1 MDVFE
6 AMMTQ
11 KSIRRYS
18 DEPVSDE
25 EIRQCLKAAVQAPNG
40 GNSQPWQWLV
50 VRDADKK
57 RQIGEWYRRAFHERY
72 WPAITRLSA
81 AAARDVSDEARK
93 AGERTA
99 ASAIHLA
106 NHLGEAQ
113 ALVML
118 IGTRA
123 ERDWELHDDEGL
135 VDIGRTYYTSL
146 IPALQNF
153 MLAARGLGIGTCL
166 TTLFRVHQQ
175 EIRENCA
182 VPDDR
187 EIEALVPMGRPRG
200 RFGVAPR
207 IPAAQRTSWDT
218 WGERRD

>member
-1 MDVFE
+1 MDLFE

-18 DEPVSDE
+18 DEAVSDE

-40 GNSQPWQWLV
+40 GNSQPWQWVV
-50 VRDADKK
+50 VRDSEKK
-57 RQIGEWYRRAFHERY
+57 HAIGEWYRKAFHERY
-72 WPAITRLSA
+72 WPAMMRLA
-81 AAARDVSDEARK
+81 QTNTQTVSEEARK

-106 NHLGEAQ
+106 DHMGEAQ
-113 ALVML
+113 ALVL
-118 IGTRA
+118 LVASRNL
-123 ERDWELHDDEGL
+123 RDWELRDDQGP
-135 VDIGRTYYTSL
+135 VDVGRTYYTSL

-175 EIRENCA
+175 EIRDICGI
-182 VPDDR
+182 PKDM

-200 RFGVAPR
+200 NFGIAPR
-207 IPAAQRTSWDT
+207 AAAEQMTSWDT
-218 WGERRD
+218 WGERSR

>member
-1 MDVFE
+1 MDLFQ
-6 AMMTQ
+6 AMVTQ
-11 KSIRRYS
+11 KSIRRYN
-18 DEPVSDE
+18 DEPVSDD

-50 VRDADKK
+50 VRDDEKK
-57 RQIGEWYRRAFHERY
+57 RAIGEWYRKAFHERY
-72 WPAITRLSA
+72 WPAITRLA
-81 AAARDVSDEARK
+81 ANNAQAVSEKARK

-106 NHLGEAQ
+106 DHLGEAE

-118 IGTRA
+118 IGARA
-123 ERDWELHDDEGL
+123 ERDWELHDDQGP

-146 IPALQNF
+146 VPALQNF

-175 EIRENCA
+175 EIREICA
-182 VPDDR
+182 IPDAM

-200 RFGVAPR
+200 NFGIAPR
-207 IPAAQRTSWDT
+207 IPAEQRTSWDT
-218 WGERRD
+218 WGERRR